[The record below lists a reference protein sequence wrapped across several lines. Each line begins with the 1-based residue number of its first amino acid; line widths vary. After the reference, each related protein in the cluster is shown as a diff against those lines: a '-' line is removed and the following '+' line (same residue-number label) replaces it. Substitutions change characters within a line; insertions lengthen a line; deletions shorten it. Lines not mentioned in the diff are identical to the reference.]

1 VDVKYNSEWMLN
13 IKLDHTNF
21 ISTSAEEET
30 PGNGDAFYGNVRFS
44 DAKMCGTRGESF
56 TPYFMGDRL
65 LPSDVLVHVREPK

>member
-1 VDVKYNSEWMLN
+1 VDFNSEWTLN
-13 IKLDHTNF
+13 IKVDHTNF

-30 PGNGDAFYGNVRFS
+30 PGNGDAFYDNGTFS

-65 LPSDVLVHVREPK
+65 LLSDVLLYVREPK